1 MFLIEHHGKELLAS
15 HGIPV
20 PRGVFVPAG
29 GDVSAVR
36 TPDGPVMVKAQV
48 AAGGRGK
55 AGAVQAASSREEV
68 ARIIAGLDGRE
79 LNGKPIHGFRIEQ
92 RVELHARSLCQP
104 VDRRRNRAHP
114 DSGFAR
120 RRRRRGGTQRR
131 PRALGARAARSNW
144 PMRRRNCARNCPRL
158 LREALNDAV
167 PRLADIFLQHEAT
180 LLEVNPL
187 FILADGSWVVGDIK
201 LVIDDN
207 AIVRQ
212 PAIRALLEQHP
223 DIYPESARKLVHG
236 FDYVEVDAQGEIGL
250 ITTGAGL
257 SMQLIDELKAQG
269 RRPLNFCDIRSG
281 QFRGDPARLIA
292 VMQWIASR
300 PSVKVVLVNIFA
312 GITDLAEFT
321 KLLVQAAGQVPELR
335 VPIVARLIGRNLDE
349 ARQILAR
356 VRPRRDARAR
366 PRPRHR
372 PDAGGARRQWR
383 APWIAPCSIPT
394 VPVIIQGITGRAG
407 RTHAQLMQRYGTRV
421 VGGVATSATASRE
434 PIAEAFRC
442 SRRAPTRWRR
452 PKRAPAC

>member
-1 MFLIEHHGKELLAS
+1 MFLIEHHGKELLAA

-20 PRGVFVPAG
+20 PSGVFVPAG
-29 GDVSAVR
+29 GDIGAAR

-55 AGAVQAASSREEV
+55 AGAVQAASSPDDV
-68 ARIIAGLDGRE
+68 ARIIAGLDGRA

-92 RVELHARSLCQP
+92 RVSFAHEAYVSLSVDGETARIRILVSPEGGVDVEENQGRARSALALPDQLADMAKGLCAELP
-104 VDRRRNRAHP
+104 SPA
-114 DSGFAR
+114 
-120 RRRRRGGTQRR
+120 
-131 PRALGARAARSNW
+131 
-144 PMRRRNCARNCPRL
+144 
-158 LREALNDAV
+158 REALTNAV

-187 FILADGSWVVGDIK
+187 FLLADGNWVVGDVK

-207 AIVRQ
+207 AVVRQ
-212 PAIRALLEQHP
+212 PAIQTLLERHP

-292 VMQWIASR
+292 VMQWIVAR
-300 PSVKVVLVNIFA
+300 PGVKVVLVNIFA
-312 GITDLAEFT
+312 GITDLAEFAR
-321 KLLVQAAGQVPELR
+321 LLVQAATAVPELR

-349 ARQILAR
+349 ARQILGASDLA
-356 VRPRRDARAR
+356 VTLEPDLDHAIGLVLATLDGKGE
-366 PRPRHR
+366 HR
-372 PDAGGARRQWR
+372 G
-383 APWIAPCSIPT
+383 
-394 VPVIIQGITGRAG
+394 
-407 RTHAQLMQRYGTRV
+407 
-421 VGGVATSATASRE
+421 
-434 PIAEAFRC
+434 
-442 SRRAPTRWRR
+442 
-452 PKRAPAC
+452 